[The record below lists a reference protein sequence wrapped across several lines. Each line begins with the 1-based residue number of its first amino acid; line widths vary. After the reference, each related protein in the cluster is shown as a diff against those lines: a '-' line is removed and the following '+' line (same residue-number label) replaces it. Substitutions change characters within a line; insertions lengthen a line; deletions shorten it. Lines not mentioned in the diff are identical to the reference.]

1 MNRRFPEWHN
11 LVHARVMQSH
21 RLPFPVRTDNQLGRG
36 MAQLQTANCRRIK
49 QSITEAGRAED
60 QNQARLARD
69 RS

>member
-1 MNRRFPEWHN
+1 
-11 LVHARVMQSH
+11 MQSH